1 METTLKL
8 TFLSPLELG
17 TPFAPYSQIARAR
30 ASELLFIAGQV
41 ATRPDGTIA
50 GEDDFET
57 QCEQVFEN
65 IGMALRHA
73 DGDWSNV
80 AQFTSYLVRE
90 DDIAAFKRYRERKF
104 KQLFPD
110 GNYPINTLLIIK
122 RLVVDTLRLEVQTIA
137 VK

>member
-1 METTLKL
+1 VTLKL
-8 TFLSPLELG
+8 TFLSPPELG
-17 TPFAPYSQIARAR
+17 TPFAPYSQIAQAQ

-50 GEDDFET
+50 GPDDFEM

-65 IGMALRHA
+65 ISIALSHA
-73 DGDWSNV
+73 DADWSNV

-90 DDIAAFKRYRERKF
+90 DDITAFRLYRERKF
-104 KQLFPD
+104 KELFPS